1 MQTSLTSLM
10 AASIAPTA
18 VALLGATAVK
28 ATLILIMAS
37 VLALILRRSAAAT
50 RHLVWATALAGVLLL
65 PALDVVLPGWYVS
78 LPGAGIV
85 HALGDRLAPQQAE
98 QQIAF
103 KVSTVA
109 APARSA
115 AVRHE
120 ERTASGATAN
130 PDDAKA
136 GNAQA
141 KPIASSTGAIDATI
155 HDVTVTDAPAHTS
168 PATILLELWLAGVVL
183 ALLPLFLGAT
193 QLARISRRAR
203 DVESDAL
210 DDFAARLARSLGIR
224 RVVRLVEGGTNATP
238 MTWGTLHPVVLVPA
252 GFDTWSVEHQRD
264 VLLHE
269 LAHVARYDCLTQSFA
284 RVTCALYW
292 FNPLAWVAARQLR
305 IERERSCDDHVL
317 LAGARASSYAEHLLT
332 IARTLRAPGATPVA
346 ALAMARPSQLEGRL
360 LALLDARRARGVM
373 KTRTAGMMAAGA
385 VVVAAVLATMQPWS
399 ARIAAASEPD
409 KSLFLLGTNPQ
420 RVPPD
425 TDSVRASTRRP
436 DSTTQANRST
446 SASTASAASP
456 SVLTIGA
463 GSSLG
468 APGSASTAMGVGIG
482 TGTGTGEGR
491 GQSSS
496 TSVGGGRDTSG
507 SVLIGNVGTNA
518 LSPKTFSLAG
528 CDIPPNSSSSAQV
541 STDDDDHMR
550 AHIKRGP
557 CQILFEAEGK
567 VTYND
572 QFTDIA
578 SIANGGWV
586 EISDKGGPIA
596 HKLRIVAGNDGTLS
610 RTWTVDG
617 ERQPY
622 DAAAANWLAQTLV
635 TLDRYTQFSNGA
647 RIAAIYKKSGVKGV
661 LDETENTS
669 GDYGKR
675 QNLARLFK
683 MAKLDE
689 AQLGRV
695 LDMVKTDVQ
704 SDYERSE
711 ILHSLVQE
719 GVITP
724 ALQVKY
730 IAAAGDISS
739 SYERGRSLEAL
750 TSTGL
755 LTTQSQIA
763 VYGAAAKTISDYDKS
778 QIMQSVMKKYG
789 LSAETAPA
797 FLDAAKTVSSDY
809 DLRVLLTAAL
819 KQLPENAPASVLE
832 GMLVTATSNI
842 DSEYDLAEFLIT
854 VAKSGPLTD
863 AQRTRLEQA
872 AESVK
877 SEYDYGRVMSALR
890 RRKTTNSL

>member
-1 MQTSLTSLM
+1 MQTSLISLT

-37 VLALILRRSAAAT
+37 VLALVLRRSAAAT
-50 RHLVWATALAGVLLL
+50 RHLVWATAIAGVLLL
-65 PALDVVLPGWYVS
+65 PALDVALPGWYVS
-78 LPGAGIV
+78 LPGSSTI
-85 HALGDRLAPQQAE
+85 HALGARLAPQDAE
-98 QQIAF
+98 QKIAF

-109 APARSA
+109 VPASDA

-120 ERTASGATAN
+120 ERTARGATR
-130 PDDAKA
+130 KA
-136 GNAQA
+136 VGSTENAQA
-141 KPIASSTGAIDATI
+141 EPIALSTGAIDATI
-155 HDVTVTDAPAHTS
+155 HDVTVTDATPRTS
-168 PATILLELWLAGVVL
+168 PAMMLLELWLAGVVL
-183 ALLPLFLGAT
+183 ALFPLFLGAG
-193 QLARISRRAR
+193 QLARIARRSR

-210 DDFAARLARSLGIR
+210 DDFAARLARSLGVG
-224 RVVRLVEGGTNATP
+224 RVVRLVEGPTNATP

-252 GFDTWSVEHQRD
+252 GFDAWAEEHQRD

-269 LAHVARYDCLTQSFA
+269 LAHVARYDCLTQSLA
-284 RVTCALYW
+284 RVACALYW

-360 LALLDARRARGVM
+360 LALLDARRTRGVM
-373 KTRTAGMMAAGA
+373 RTRTAGMMAVGSIII
-385 VVVAAVLATMQPWS
+385 AAVLATMQPWS
-399 ARIAAASEPD
+399 ARLAAAGEPD
-409 KSLFLLGTNPQ
+409 KSLFLSGTSPE
-420 RVPPD
+420 RVPTD

-436 DSTTQANRST
+436 DSTTLTNKSS
-446 SASTASAASP
+446 SASSASAAST
-456 SVLTIGA
+456 SMLTIGT
-463 GSSLG
+463 GSSAG
-468 APGSASTAMGVGIG
+468 VAGSASTVMGVGIG
-482 TGTGTGEGR
+482 SGTGVGEGR
-491 GQSSS
+491 GQSAS

-507 SVLIGNVGTNA
+507 SVLIANVGANA

-541 STDDDDHMR
+541 WTDDDDHMR

-567 VTYND
+567 VTYNE

-578 SIANGGWV
+578 SIANGGWL

-596 HKLRIVAGNDGTLS
+596 HKLRLVAGSDGSLT

-617 ERQPY
+617 QRQQY
-622 DAAAANWLAQTLV
+622 DDAAARWLAETLV

-647 RIAAIYKKSGVKGV
+647 RLAAIYKKSGVTGV

-695 LDMVKTDVQ
+695 LDMVKTDVH

-711 ILHSLVQE
+711 ILRALVQE
-719 GVITP
+719 GVVTP

-763 VYGAAAKTISDYDKS
+763 VYKAAAKTGSDYDKS
-778 QIMQSVMKKYG
+778 QLMQSIMKKYG
-789 LSAETAPA
+789 LSAESAPA
-797 FLDAAKTVSSDY
+797 FLDAAKTISSDY
-809 DLRVLLTAAL
+809 DLRMVLTAAL

-842 DSEYDLAEFLIT
+842 DSQYDLAEFLIT
-854 VAKSGPLTD
+854 VAKSGPLTE

>member
-18 VALLGATAVK
+18 VALLGTTAVK
-28 ATLILIMAS
+28 ATLILVMAS
-37 VLALILRRSAAAT
+37 VLALLLRRSAAAT

-65 PALDVVLPGWYVS
+65 PALDVALPGWYVS
-78 LPGAGIV
+78 LPGAGTV
-85 HALGDRLAPQQAE
+85 HALGERLAPQKAE

-103 KVSTVA
+103 KVSTAA
-109 APARSA
+109 APASDA
-115 AVRHE
+115 AVRHD
-120 ERTASGATAN
+120 ERTASGAAAN
-130 PDDAKA
+130 PDGASA

-141 KPIASSTGAIDATI
+141 EPSASSTGAIDATI
-155 HDVTVTDAPAHTS
+155 HDVTVTDAPARTS
-168 PATILLELWLAGVVL
+168 PATILLEFWLVGVVL
-183 ALLPLFLGAT
+183 ALLPLFLGAA
-193 QLARISRRAR
+193 QLARIARRAR

-210 DDFAARLARSLGIR
+210 DDFAARLARSLGVR
-224 RVVRLVEGGTNATP
+224 RVVRLVEGETNATP

-252 GFDTWSVEHQRD
+252 GFDKWSVEHQRD

-269 LAHVARYDCLTQSFA
+269 LAHVARYDCLTQSVA

-360 LALLDARRARGVM
+360 LALLDATRARGVM
-373 KTRTAGMMAAGA
+373 RTRTAGMMTAGA
-385 VVVAAVLATMQPWS
+385 IAIATVLATMQPWS
-399 ARIAAASEPD
+399 ARIAAAGEPD
-409 KSLFLLGTNPQ
+409 KSLFLLGTNPH
-420 RVPPD
+420 RASTD

-436 DSTTQANRST
+436 DSTTSANK
-446 SASTASAASP
+446 SASTAAATSS
-456 SVLTIGA
+456 SVMTMETGLPA
-463 GSSLG
+463 G
-468 APGSASTAMGVGIG
+468 APGNASTAMAVGIG
-482 TGTGTGEGR
+482 VGSGDGEGR

-496 TSVGGGRDTSG
+496 TRVGGDRDTSG
-507 SVLIGNVGTNA
+507 SVLIANVGANA

-528 CDIPPNSSSSAQV
+528 CDIPSNSSSSAQV

-557 CQILFEAEGK
+557 CQILFESDGK

-596 HKLRIVAGNDGTLS
+596 HKLRIVAGSDGSLS

-617 ERQPY
+617 QSQPY
-622 DAAAANWLAQTLV
+622 DDAAMKWLAQTLV

-647 RIAAIYKKSGVKGV
+647 RISAIYRKSGVKGV

-695 LDMVKTDVQ
+695 LDMVKTDVH

-711 ILHSLVQE
+711 ILRSLVEE

-730 IAAAGDISS
+730 IAAAADISS
-739 SYERGRSLEAL
+739 SYEQGRSLEAL

-763 VYGAAAKTISDYDKS
+763 AYKAAAKTSSDYDKS
-778 QIMQSVMKKYG
+778 QLMQSIMKKYG
-789 LSAETAPA
+789 LTAETAPA
-797 FLDAAKTVSSDY
+797 FLDAAKTVNSDY

-819 KQLPENAPASVLE
+819 KQLPDNAPASVLE

-890 RRKTTNSL
+890 RRKSTNSL